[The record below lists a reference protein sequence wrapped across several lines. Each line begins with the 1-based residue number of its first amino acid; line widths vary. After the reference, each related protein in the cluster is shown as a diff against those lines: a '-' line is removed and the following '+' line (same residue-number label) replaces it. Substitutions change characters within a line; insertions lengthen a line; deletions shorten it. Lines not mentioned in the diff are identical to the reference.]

1 MTAQTT
7 IPPLDLR
14 AEYEEIRGEI
24 DAAVA
29 RVLGS
34 GSFVLGGEGE
44 ALEAELAAYCGVRHG
59 VAVAS
64 GTDAL
69 HLALRA
75 AGIGAGDEVILPAF
89 TFIATAEAVST
100 LGATPVFCDVDP
112 RTFTLDPKRA
122 EEAITARTRALL
134 PVHLY
139 GLPADLEALGAL
151 VARHGLALIE
161 DAAQAIG
168 AERGGRRAGSVG
180 LAGCLSFYPTKNLG
194 AYGDA
199 GMVVTN
205 DGALAARVRQLR
217 NHGSRGRYHHEEV
230 GFNSRLDELQAAVLR
245 VKLRHLDRW
254 TERRRQIAAA
264 YTAGLADTPLTPPAE
279 PAGCRHVY
287 HQYTV
292 RAPERDCLHEAL
304 NAAGIRSMIYYP
316 VPLHRQPAYA
326 ALGYGEGGLPESERA
341 AREVLSLPCY
351 PQLTDEQVARVTA
364 VLRETVRH
372 P

>member
-7 IPPLDLR
+7 IPPLDLK

-24 DAAVA
+24 NAAIA

-34 GSFVLGGEGE
+34 GSFVLGHEGE
-44 ALEAELAAYCGVRHG
+44 ALEAELAAYCGCRHG

-75 AGIGAGDEVILPAF
+75 AAIAPGDEVILPAF
-89 TFIATAEAVST
+89 TFIATAEAVSY

-112 RTFTLDPKRA
+112 RTFGLDPKRA

-151 VARHGLALIE
+151 AARHGLALIE

-168 AERGGRRAGSVG
+168 AERAGHRAGSAG

-205 DGALAARVRQLR
+205 DAALAARVRRLR
-217 NHGSRGRYHHEEV
+217 NHGSQGRYHHEEV
-230 GFNSRLDELQAAVLR
+230 GFNSRLDEMQAL
-245 VKLRHLDRW
+245 HLSDCMLCGCCSYACPSNIPLSQDFAAARAAL
-254 TERRRQIAAA
+254 RRRAEAAA
-264 YTAGLADTPLTPPAE
+264 
-279 PAGCRHVY
+279 
-287 HQYTV
+287 
-292 RAPERDCLHEAL
+292 
-304 NAAGIRSMIYYP
+304 
-316 VPLHRQPAYA
+316 
-326 ALGYGEGGLPESERA
+326 
-341 AREVLSLPCY
+341 
-351 PQLTDEQVARVTA
+351 
-364 VLRETVRH
+364 
-372 P
+372 